1 MPDANAPDAP
11 LRRPGAARPRSDAD
25 AEPAP
30 PDAAEQAAIE
40 DQLVDLWVHAGAT
53 LTPTPALGVDLV
65 TWPGR
70 GLAFNHAARPRWS
83 ETRWAAE
90 AEAVAAHLRRA
101 GEVPAIL
108 LVDEL
113 ASPSDLALR
122 LRGRG
127 WLEIG
132 RERIL
137 WTRRAGVVPHLDARL
152 RLEGVTPATAAAY
165 EATERSIF
173 GLAATEADDRVGSLR
188 RGLESGR
195 VRAYLARLEGEP
207 VATARLVRGDG
218 VAALQGVG
226 VVASRR
232 RQGYG
237 SLMTT
242 VATRAGLV
250 GGARLVWLSVEA
262 DNLAAMAL
270 YAGLDYR
277 PVLTWRRL
285 IAPEAA
291 GR

>member
-1 MPDANAPDAP
+1 MPP
-11 LRRPGAARPRSDAD
+11 
-25 AEPAP
+25 P

-53 LTPTPALGVDLV
+53 LTPDPGLGADLV
-65 TWPGR
+65 AWPGR
-70 GLAFNHAARPRWS
+70 GLAFNHVARPRWS
-83 ETRWAAE
+83 EATWGARAD
-90 AEAVAAHLRRA
+90 AVAARFRGL

-113 ASPSDLALR
+113 ATPPGLSER
-122 LRGRG
+122 LLGRG

-137 WTRRAGVVPHLDARL
+137 WTRRAAAVPHLAPSL
-152 RLEGVTPATAAAY
+152 RLEAVTPASAGTY
-165 EATERSIF
+165 EATERAIF
-173 GLAATEADDRVGSLR
+173 GLAPAEAADRVRSLQA
-188 RGLESGR
+188 GLERGR
-195 VRAYLARLEGEP
+195 VRAYLARLDGTP
-207 VATARLVRGDG
+207 VATARLVRSDG
-218 VAALQGVG
+218 LAALQGVG
-226 VVASRR
+226 VITARR
-232 RQGYG
+232 REGFG
-237 SLMTT
+237 TLMTT
-242 VATRAGLV
+242 VATRAGLA

-262 DNLAAMAL
+262 GNAAAEAL

>member
-1 MPDANAPDAP
+1 MPP
-11 LRRPGAARPRSDAD
+11 
-25 AEPAP
+25 P
-30 PDAAEQAAIE
+30 PDAAERAAIE

-53 LTPTPALGVDLV
+53 LTPDPLLGADLV
-65 TWPGR
+65 AWPGR
-70 GLAFNHAARPRWS
+70 GLAFNHVARPRWT
-83 ETRWAAE
+83 EATWAAQ
-90 AEAVAAHLRRA
+90 ADAVTSRLRGS

-113 ASPSDLALR
+113 ATPPDLALR
-122 LRGRG
+122 LRGKG

-137 WTRRAGVVPHLDARL
+137 WTRRAGVVPHLAPSL

-165 EATERSIF
+165 EAAERAIF
-173 GLAATEADDRVGSLR
+173 GLAPAEAADRVRSLQM
-188 RGLESGR
+188 GLETGR
-195 VRAYLARLEGEP
+195 VRAYLARLDGAP
-207 VATARLVRGDG
+207 VATARLIRGDG
-218 VAALQGVG
+218 LAALQGVG
-226 VVASRR
+226 VVGDRR

-237 SLMTT
+237 TLMTT
-242 VATRAGLV
+242 VATRAGLA

-262 DNLAAMAL
+262 ENAAATAL
-270 YAGLDYR
+270 YDGLDYR